1 MPRNVPKI
9 IRFYLVLLFFMVA
22 GRGATL
28 SAQTPLVTGNINKYA
43 RVTSVST
50 DYVIVDDVA
59 DFAVGDTVMIM
70 QMSGVRINASQTL
83 PGNYQ
88 NTVGTPGRYEV
99 LIVSAING
107 GTKRISFSRNLLN
120 TYDPLGKVQIIKVRS
135 YSNAVVNAELT
146 CQDWDSASV
155 RGGVLAF
162 LVKGVL
168 TLNANI
174 NVGSKGFIGGKVAQG
189 TGYCQTSDDSITYE
203 SYSIWT
209 HASGYKG
216 DGLRFQDYVG
226 RTSLSRFCTR

>member
-28 SAQTPLVTGNINKYA
+28 SGQTPLVTGNINRYA

-50 DYVIVDDVA
+50 DYVIVDDVT

-99 LIVSAING
+99 LIISGDKRRHQNG
-107 GTKRISFSRNLLN
+107 YPSQEI
-120 TYDPLGKVQIIKVRS
+120 Y
-135 YSNAVVNAELT
+135 
-146 CQDWDSASV
+146 
-155 RGGVLAF
+155 
-162 LVKGVL
+162 
-168 TLNANI
+168 
-174 NVGSKGFIGGKVAQG
+174 
-189 TGYCQTSDDSITYE
+189 
-203 SYSIWT
+203 
-209 HASGYKG
+209 
-216 DGLRFQDYVG
+216 
-226 RTSLSRFCTR
+226 